1 MLLSVGR
8 LLSVYKEKKLYM
20 LSIYF
25 SHVAKKNIPSL
36 KPRKQIYL
44 DLCFYFEKINSSP
57 LQENIKWLLKHAYNS
72 IIIRKNNSVRLIC
85 NINIIFCFVM

>member
-1 MLLSVGR
+1 MLLSVER

-25 SHVAKKNIPSL
+25 SPVVKKNITSL

-57 LQENIKWLLKHAYNS
+57 LQENIKRLLKHAYNS
-72 IIIRKNNSVRLIC
+72 IIIRKNKC
-85 NINIIFCFVM
+85 